1 MKKLILILSIILFI
15 IFMSNKEYNL
25 EEDSIRFR
33 VIANS
38 NSARDIIMKEKVVN
52 ELSNML
58 FDKTRTFDE
67 TNKNIY
73 SNLKNIEN
81 RIDNLFERNNYNK
94 VYNISYGLNEFPKK
108 EYRGKTYPAGTYKS
122 LVIEIGD
129 AKGNNYFCIL
139 YPSLCMLDY
148 EEINKSN
155 KTSNKNINEEKNI
168 EYRFKIVDLFKNMF

>member
-15 IFMSNKEYNL
+15 IFMNNNEYNV

-38 NSARDIIMKEKVVN
+38 NSAKDIIMKEKVVN

-58 FDKTRTFDE
+58 FDKERTFDE

-73 SNLKNIEN
+73 SNLKKIEN
-81 RIDNLFERNNYNK
+81 KIDTLFEKNNYNK

-122 LVIEIGD
+122 LVIEIGE

-139 YPSLCMLDY
+139 YPSLCLLDY
-148 EEINKSN
+148 ENKEEQ
-155 KTSNKNINEEKNI
+155 NEKV
-168 EYRFKIVDLFKNMF
+168 EYRFKIVDLFKKIF

>member
-15 IFMSNKEYNL
+15 IFINSNEYNL
-25 EEDSIRFR
+25 TEDSIRFR

-38 NSARDIIMKEKVVN
+38 NSANDIIMKEKVVN
-52 ELSNML
+52 ELSGIL
-58 FDKTRTFDE
+58 FDKTSTKEE

-73 SNLKNIEN
+73 SNLNNIEN
-81 RIDNLFERNNYNK
+81 KIDALFEKNNYNK
-94 VYNISYGLNEFPKK
+94 TYNISYGLNEFPKK

-155 KTSNKNINEEKNI
+155 KTNNEKIEEEKNI
-168 EYRFKIVDLFKNMF
+168 EYRFKIVDLFKNIF

>member
-15 IFMSNKEYNL
+15 IFMNNNEYNV

-38 NSARDIIMKEKVVN
+38 NSAKDIIMKEKVVN

-58 FDKTRTFDE
+58 FDKERTFDE

-73 SNLKNIEN
+73 SNLKKIEN
-81 RIDNLFERNNYNK
+81 KIDTLFEKNNYNK
-94 VYNISYGLNEFPKK
+94 IYNISYGLNEFPKK

-122 LVIEIGD
+122 LVIEIGE

-148 EEINKSN
+148 KETNESYENEK
-155 KTSNKNINEEKNI
+155 INENKNI
-168 EYRFKIVDLFKNMF
+168 EYKFKIVDLFKNMF